1 MPVGKDKTKKTPN
14 KDARR
19 QPKRRA
25 SSFVRNIRR
34 NVSARFGTAVRQR
47 RKEQKMTQAALAS
60 KAGISRSYLSDVERG
75 QESISLERADRI
87 AKALNCDLADLL
99 KGD

>member
-1 MPVGKDKTKKTPN
+1 LGKDKTKETPN

-25 SSFVRNIRR
+25 SSFVRNTRQ
-34 NVSARFGTAVRQR
+34 NVSARFGVAVRQR
-47 RKEQKMTQAALAS
+47 RKEQKMTQVELANA
-60 KAGISRSYLSDVERG
+60 AGISRSYLSEVERG

-87 AKALNCDLADLL
+87 AKVLNCDLADLL